1 MFKVELKINNSHL
14 KTYSFAKPLKIK
26 EILQTEELSNFRIIA
41 AKIKNK
47 YTSLDSV
54 VEEDCKVECVS
65 THTSEGIM
73 IYQDTA
79 LFIMMKAYHNL
90 FPDRGDLVIEHSI
103 GDGIYAEIFG
113 GNSFS
118 FDDVTALKTE
128 MLRIIERKLP
138 IIKERVSAKKAEE
151 IFTAANREDVVKNLT
166 HRDIY
171 IYKCGDYYD
180 FYMRPLADD
189 TSYVELFDLLFHAPG
204 IIIRFPNKKD
214 FTLAENFKL
223 PKKLFA
229 THQEHDK
236 WLNILEVHN
245 VSALNRAVE
254 EYRINQLILTEE
266 ALHEKKIINI
276 ANKIS
281 WKKDVKLVLI
291 AGPSS
296 SGKTTFA
303 KRLAVQLRV
312 NGIKPHIIGMDD
324 YFLSRHLTPRKENG
338 DYDFESIKAIDLAML
353 NTHLQK
359 LLNGEEIELP
369 KYNFI
374 TGTSENSHNKLQLK
388 ENEVLIMEG
397 IHGLNDVLTQAV
409 PFNQK
414 IKIYVSALNNLN
426 IDCHNRIPTT
436 DSRKIRR
443 VIRDFNFRGHT
454 AEQTLKMWENVRE
467 GENENIFPFQE
478 NADFMFNSILTYELG
493 VLKKYAIPVLKEIS
507 ELSPMYRE
515 AQRLLFMLHHVY
527 TIQDDIVPSN
537 SIIREF
543 ISGSSFKY

>member
-14 KTYSFAKPLKIK
+14 KTYSFSQPLKIK
-26 EILQTEELSNFRIIA
+26 EILQTEELSKYRIIA
-41 AKIKNK
+41 AKIQNS
-47 YTSLDSV
+47 YTSLDSIIK
-54 VEEDCKVECVS
+54 EDCKVECVS

-79 LFIMMKAYHNL
+79 LFVMMKAYSNL
-90 FPDRGDLVIEHSI
+90 FTDRGDLVIEHSI

-118 FDDVTALKTE
+118 FEDVSALKAE
-128 MLRIIERKLP
+128 MLKIIERKLP
-138 IIKERVSAKKAEE
+138 IIKEKVSAKRAEE

-166 HRDIY
+166 HRDIS

-189 TSYVELFDLLFHAPG
+189 TSYIELFDLQFHAPG
-204 IIIRFPNKKD
+204 IIIRFPNRKD
-214 FTLAENFKL
+214 FTLAENFEF
-223 PKKLFA
+223 PQKLFA

-236 WLNILEVHN
+236 WLNILDVHN
-245 VSALNRAVE
+245 VSALNRAVD
-254 EYRINQLILTEE
+254 EYRINQLVLTEE

-281 WKKDVKLVLI
+281 WKDDIKLVLI

-303 KRLAVQLRV
+303 KRLAIQLRV
-312 NGIKPHIIGMDD
+312 NGLIPHIIGMDD
-324 YFLSRHLTPRKENG
+324 YFLSRDLTPRKPNG
-338 DYDFESIKAIDLAML
+338 DYDFESINAIDLALL
-353 NTHLQK
+353 NEHLQK
-359 LLNGEEIELP
+359 LLKGEEIELP

-374 TGTSENSHNKLQLK
+374 TGKSENSHRKLKLGK
-388 ENEVLIMEG
+388 NEVLIMEG
-397 IHGLNDVLTQAV
+397 IHGLNDILTQSV
-409 PFNQK
+409 PFTQK
-414 IKIYVSALNNLN
+414 VKIYVSALNNLN

-443 VIRDFNFRGHT
+443 IIRDFNFRGHT
-454 AEQTLKMWENVRE
+454 GEQTLKMWENVRE
-467 GENENIFPFQE
+467 GENQNIFPFQE

-493 VLKKYAIPVLKEIS
+493 VLKKYAIPILKEIS
-507 ELSPMYRE
+507 KFSPMYLE

-527 TIQDDIVPSN
+527 TIQDNIVPSN